1 MAIQLTDVAKYY
13 KGTAEQDAAI
23 TFLQTNINKA
33 ILDNFAIKYRNQT
46 KQEPMLLLNAVKYY
60 KGTAT
65 QNTAFIYLQTMIKT
79 DMLNQFEVLWRKQPE
94 QLVTADHL
102 AYIWRCKPTDI
113 PSSQVKDLNDCLKRF
128 NITTPVRIRHF
139 LAQISHESG
148 GGIYTQELASGAD
161 YEYRSDLGNTQPGDG
176 RKYKGAGFIQL
187 TGRVNYQD
195 FSNFMKDPNIM
206 NGVSYVAINYPATSA
221 GFWWYNNNMNSL
233 CDTNPTVAQVT
244 LRVNGGYNGLSDR
257 EAYFN
262 RCCDVI
268 K

>member
-23 TFLQTNINKA
+23 NFLQTKIDKSV
-33 ILDNFAIKYRNQT
+33 LDIFATKYRNQT
-46 KQEPMLLLNAVKYY
+46 KPEPILLLNAVKFY
-60 KGTAT
+60 KGTVE
-65 QNTAFIYLQTMIKT
+65 QNVAFNYLQTIVKT
-79 DMLNQFEVLWRKQPE
+79 DVLNQFETLWRKQST
-94 QLVTADHL
+94 QLVTAEQL
-102 AYIWRCKPTDI
+102 AYIWRCKPSEI
-113 PSSQVKDLNDCLKRF
+113 PSSQVKDLNDCLKTF
-128 NITTPVRIRHF
+128 NINTTVRIRHF

-148 GGIYTQELASGAD
+148 GGIYTKELASGAD
-161 YEYRSDLGNTQPGDG
+161 YEYRSDLGNIQPGDG
-176 RKYKGAGFIQL
+176 MKYKGVGFIQL
-187 TGRVNYQD
+187 TGRANYQD

-206 NGVSYVAINYPATSA
+206 NGVSYVAFNYPATSA
-221 GFWWYNNNMNSL
+221 GFWWYNNRMNAL
-233 CDTNPTVAQVT
+233 CDLNPTVARVT